1 MIILQSLNAK
11 DGFGSISPSIQ
22 ILSSSLPKRP
32 YYNPETNFH
41 SLPPVLPA
49 SPANNN
55 NGNQNNNMIGLG
67 VSTIGN
73 SSNNEGPMGNSSVVT
88 GNYKKNH
95 LIFNSLNYLFI

>member
-1 MIILQSLNAK
+1 
-11 DGFGSISPSIQ
+11 
-22 ILSSSLPKRP
+22 
-32 YYNPETNFH
+32 
-41 SLPPVLPA
+41 
-49 SPANNN
+49 
-55 NGNQNNNMIGLG
+55 MIGLG